1 MTSFRPGHRPPHVTI
16 AARTLDGSKCSSP
29 RGPARWNARVSAA
42 LFCARTMST
51 STQSCF
57 LMIFE
62 YTCPVLDLITEPPTK
77 WAGGATFELGKP
89 RSFRCWSA
97 YSFTSV
103 TATSGIG
110 TRFTSGVSSS
120 LSHPAALERATTM
133 AALLAPARSPIRN
146 MVSTKTDGFT
156 CHNCPSITGKF
167 HSALRGSPVLALTS
181 AGALSTVAVS
191 PRLRAGGIV
200 RARSAG
206 RKVSKLPRFSP
217 RARGSS
223 RPRRGP
229 MPRSRARGRAQA
241 TWCGC

>member
-156 CHNCPSITGKF
+156 CHNCPSI
-167 HSALRGSPVLALTS
+167 HWQVP
-181 AGALSTVAVS
+181 LSSQRLSCSRSNISRRAVH
-191 PRLRAGGIV
+191 
-200 RARSAG
+200 G
-206 RKVSKLPRFSP
+206 RRVP
-217 RARGSS
+217 ASS
-223 RPRRGP
+223 RWRHRT
-229 MPRSRARGRAQA
+229 SSK
-241 TWCGC
+241 CGAKGF